1 MGDHGGD
8 LNENGNFR
16 NGKLIIHGHT
26 ILHRGDLNGNE
37 HLKTKIIHLIFW
49 DRRINVIFV
58 AELAGRVPD
67 VSLCSFWLDPLL
79 VSLGTQLQP

>member
-1 MGDHGGD
+1 MKRITHGYIIFHRGD
-8 LNENGNFR
+8 LNENNNFR

-67 VSLCSFWLDPLL
+67 VSL
-79 VSLGTQLQP
+79 